1 MELMQLE
8 MLVAAVEEGGIQKGA
23 DRVSRTQPAV
33 SMALRKL
40 EAEMGAPIFDRSQR
54 RHYTLTEAGETVY
67 TYAKRLLKLH
77 EEALLALD
85 ELNRLERGRLRI
97 GANKSTTH
105 YLLSKLTG
113 EFHQQYPKI
122 EVEVYQRLSTMLPEE
137 IKQRHL
143 DCAILS
149 FAPPEGDFESTLV
162 VRDELV
168 LIASP
173 QHRLASQ
180 PRIRIR
186 DLGAELLIAHQT
198 TSPSRAKVREAFC
211 LSHTSPK
218 DTREAASI
226 EEIKQMV
233 AANVGVGFVP
243 LTCAQEEVERRE
255 LIIIPVADFRHERT
269 LWAVRRRTTTHS
281 RAAQAFLQVIVE
293 VAKKLFQSQPHAR
306 LTQSKEIAG
315 CEEREVGTGCQTLPF
330 FTLFVSLWD
339 HCQHLIAPFMHM
351 EL

>member
-8 MLVAAVEEGGIQKGA
+8 MLVAAVEEGGIQKA
-23 DRVSRTQPAV
+23 AERVSRTQPAV

-40 EAEMGAPIFDRSQR
+40 EAEIGAALFDRSQR
-54 RHYTLTEAGETVY
+54 QHYTLTEAGETLY
-67 TYAKRLLKLH
+67 IYAKRLLTLH
-77 EEALLALD
+77 DEALSALD

-97 GANKSTTH
+97 GANELTVH
-105 YLLSKLTG
+105 YLIPKLTG

-122 EVEVYQRLSTMLPEE
+122 EVEVYQRLSTILPEE
-137 IKQRHL
+137 IKRRRL

-149 FAPPEGDFESTLV
+149 FRPPGGDFESTIV

-198 TSPSRAKVREAFC
+198 NSPSRAKVTEAFR
-211 LSHTSPK
+211 LSHTSLKVAQETP
-218 DTREAASI
+218 SI
-226 EEIKQMV
+226 EEVKRMV

-243 LTCAQEEVERRE
+243 LTCAGEELERRE
-255 LIIIPVADFRHERT
+255 LIIIPVADFHHERT
-269 LWAVRRRTTTHS
+269 LWAVRRRTTAHS

-293 VAKKLFQSQPHAR
+293 VAIKLFQSKPNDR
-306 LTQSKEIAG
+306 VTQNEDIAG
-315 CEEREVGTGCQTLPF
+315 REEQEEVSGRRVLPF
-330 FTLFVSLWD
+330 LTFFVSLWVD
-339 HCQHLIAPFMHM
+339 CQSLIIPLAQM

>member
-8 MLVAAVEEGGIQKGA
+8 MLVAAVEEGGIQKAA

-40 EAEMGAPIFDRSQR
+40 EAEMGAPLFDRSQR
-54 RHYTLTEAGETVY
+54 HHYTLTEAGETLY
-67 TYAKRLLKLH
+67 TYAKRLIKLH
-77 EEALLALD
+77 DEALLALD

-97 GANKSTTH
+97 GANKSTIR
-105 YLLSKLTG
+105 YLLPKLTG

-137 IKQRHL
+137 IKRRRL

-149 FAPPEGDFESTLV
+149 FPPPGDDFESTPVL
-162 VRDELV
+162 RDELV

-198 TSPSRAKVREAFC
+198 TSPSRAKVAETFR

-218 DTREAASI
+218 VVQEAPSI
-226 EEIKQMV
+226 EEIKRMV
-233 AANVGVGFVP
+233 AANVGVGFAP
-243 LTCAQEEVERRE
+243 LTCVWEEIERRE
-255 LIIIPVADFRHERT
+255 LIIIPVADFHHERMI
-269 LWAVRRRTTTHS
+269 WAVRRRTTAHS

-293 VAKKLFQSQPHAR
+293 AAKKLFRAKPGDR
-306 LTQSKEIAG
+306 LTQNKDIAG
-315 CEEREVGTGCQTLPF
+315 CEEHEEKTGRLILPF
-330 FTLFVSLWD
+330 LTFFVSLWCD
-339 HCQHLIAPFMHM
+339 CQNLIVPLLQI
-351 EL
+351 EI

>member
-8 MLVAAVEEGGIQKGA
+8 MLVAAVEEGGIQKAA

-40 EAEMGAPIFDRSQR
+40 EAEMGTPIFDRSQR
-54 RHYTLTEAGETVY
+54 HNYTLTEAGETLY

-77 EEALLALD
+77 DEALLVLD

-97 GANKSTTH
+97 GANKSTIH
-105 YLLSKLTG
+105 YLLPKLTG

-149 FAPPEGDFESTLV
+149 FLPPDGDFESTPV

-180 PRIRIR
+180 PRVRIR
-186 DLGAELLIAHQT
+186 DLGAELIIAHQT
-198 TSPSRAKVREAFC
+198 TSPSRAKVAEAFR

-218 DTREAASI
+218 FTQEAASI

-243 LTCAQEEVERRE
+243 LTCAREEVERGE

-269 LWAVRRRTTTHS
+269 LWAVRRRTTAHS
-281 RAAQAFLQVIVE
+281 RAAQVFLQVIVE
-293 VAKKLFQSQPHAR
+293 VAKRLFQCEPHAR
-306 LTQSKEIAG
+306 IMQSKEIAR
-315 CEEREVGTGCQTLPF
+315 CEEREEEAVHHALPF
-330 FTLFVSLWD
+330 FTFFVSLWD
-339 HCQHLIAPFMHM
+339 HCQHLLTPFV
-351 EL
+351 